1 MSHAATPVK
10 TLSTRAT
17 QLGALLVTTGLVWA
31 ITRVAP
37 EFHGPGGVIASVGFL
52 LLAGM
57 LTSELLET
65 VGLPHLTGYLALGLV
80 AGPHVLGFVDHVA
93 VTRLESVNTLALTLI
108 ALAGGVELEW
118 ELLKSRLKSL
128 LWANGLH
135 SSILFVS
142 MTAAFYFVAS
152 DLEFM
157 RGLGPQHVL
166 AVGTLWAVLAISRS
180 PSATLAILA
189 QTRPSGPLTRFALA
203 FVMSSDVVVII
214 LLSLVM
220 SVVRPMFDASSDV
233 SLAELVVLGHEILGS
248 VTVGTSLG
256 LGLAL
261 YLRLFG
267 RQILLLILGL
277 AYVAGEAIGYLRF
290 DPLLTFLIAGF
301 VVRNFSRQGPLLLSS
316 VERTGSV
323 VFVLFFATA
332 GAHLDVPLLLRLWPT
347 ALLLCAARMVATF
360 VAQAWAS
367 RQALDPPVVRRWGD
381 RKSVV

>member
-1 MSHAATPVK
+1 
-10 TLSTRAT
+10 
-17 QLGALLVTTGLVWA
+17 
-31 ITRVAP
+31 
-37 EFHGPGGVIASVGFL
+37 
-52 LLAGM
+52 
-57 LTSELLET
+57 
-65 VGLPHLTGYLALGLV
+65 
-80 AGPHVLGFVDHVA
+80 
-93 VTRLESVNTLALTLI
+93 
-108 ALAGGVELEW
+108 
-118 ELLKSRLKSL
+118 
-128 LWANGLH
+128 
-135 SSILFVS
+135 
-142 MTAAFYFVAS
+142 
-152 DLEFM
+152 
-157 RGLGPQHVL
+157 
-166 AVGTLWAVLAISRS
+166 
-180 PSATLAILA
+180 
-189 QTRPSGPLTRFALA
+189 
-203 FVMSSDVVVII
+203 
-214 LLSLVM
+214 
-220 SVVRPMFDASSDV
+220 SSDV

-367 RQALDPPVVRRWGD
+367 RQALDPPVVRRWGFAPLVSQAGLTLGL
-381 RKSVV
+381 SVVIERTFPQFGAGLRSLVIATVAVNELVGPILFKFALDRTGETGTRISIPPPG